1 MAFVERVKQGAMYG
15 DYGLSAGKR
24 KVAVSGVSTVFF
36 VDHFY
41 KFHGWSLTRTLNV
54 VKLYV
59 LFLKDSSPPKTMALF
74 DSTYMFRPNKVV
86 PLDFVKSQE
95 IPLLTLRLPNKQ
107 KA

>member
-1 MAFVERVKQGAMYG
+1 MYG

-41 KFHGWSLTRTLNV
+41 KFHSWSLTRTLNV

-59 LFLKDSSPPKTMALF
+59 LFLKDSSPPKTHTLF
-74 DSTYMFRPNKVV
+74 DSTCMVKPNKVV

-95 IPLLTLRLPNKQ
+95 IPLLKFLTLRLPNKQ